1 MGLLAKLITG
11 NIAAKAVNKAIARHE
26 ARQAARAGAG
36 QYIPA
41 GESAASVV
49 PTRGMSVVD
58 RAGAIYRNNPKLVGS
73 IGIAAGLAALA
84 MLRRKP

>member
-1 MGLLAKLITG
+1 MGLLTRIITG

-26 ARQAARAGAG
+26 ARQAARARAG

-41 GESAASVV
+41 GEAAASVV
-49 PTRGMSVVD
+49 PTRGTSLVD
-58 RAGAIYRNNPKLVGS
+58 RAGAVYRNNPKLVGS

-84 MLRRKP
+84 MLRRRP